1 MRSVILLQS
10 LAGST
15 FCHNAGTLL
24 ECDSVEAERLIEA
37 GIARELLSGE
47 PTELQKATKGRMFVA
62 EPKTESQAPQDA
74 IPVSQTPPNDP
85 QTISP
90 IANEPQPKPRRR
102 RS

>member
-47 PTELQKATKGRMFVA
+47 PTELQKATKGRMVP
-62 EPKTESQAPQDA
+62 EPVGA
-74 IPVSQTPPNDP
+74 
-85 QTISP
+85 SP
-90 IANEPQPKPRRR
+90 GSPEPQVPPPEQPKRRR